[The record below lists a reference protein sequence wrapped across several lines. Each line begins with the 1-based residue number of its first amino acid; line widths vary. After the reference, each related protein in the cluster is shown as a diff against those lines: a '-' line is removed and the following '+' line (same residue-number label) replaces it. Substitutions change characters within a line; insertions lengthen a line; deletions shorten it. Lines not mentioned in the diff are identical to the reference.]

1 MFTQFE
7 KYYNYLMYYIFKK
20 KKIVYKNIYIYIL
33 KVYLNKFKKSK
44 II

>member
-1 MFTQFE
+1 MFTKFE

-20 KKIVYKNIYIYIL
+20 KIVYKNIYIL
-33 KVYLNKFKKSK
+33 RVYLNKFKKTK